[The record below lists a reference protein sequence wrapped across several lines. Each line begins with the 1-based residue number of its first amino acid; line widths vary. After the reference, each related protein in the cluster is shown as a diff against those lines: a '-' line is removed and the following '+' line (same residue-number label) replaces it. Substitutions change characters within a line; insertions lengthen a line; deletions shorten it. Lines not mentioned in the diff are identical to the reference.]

1 MDSQAQKARF
11 KVERKGEFLLLH
23 LSGVWKLGYGI
34 PGIDAIEMS
43 SGKET
48 HVQAQLKGITF
59 ETSDISGWDSGLMT
73 FLIKVLN
80 YCQTQGLQ
88 FDQASLPDNLDR
100 LLRLSQAVPEKEDL
114 GDSGRRGNFF
124 HRIGIASIRQYE
136 EMLASVSFVG
146 ECFQSAAGLLVGR
159 RPFRWRDFYLVVQ
172 EVGFDALPIVSLISF
187 LVGLIISFL
196 GAVVL
201 QRFGAEVYVSY
212 LVGYGMLREMGA
224 LMTGIIM
231 AGRTGA
237 AFAAQIGSMKVSEEI
252 DALKTLGISPI
263 DFIVLPR
270 MLALFLMMPL
280 LAIYAGI
287 IGIFSGMIISKIL
300 LDIAYP
306 VFLNGMLEAVALPD
320 FFLGVIKGI
329 VFGVIVAISG
339 CLKGM
344 RCGNSADAVG
354 QAATSA
360 VVTGITYIIISN
372 ALIDWIAAVYGI

>member
-1 MDSQAQKARF
+1 MDSQAQKTIF
-11 KVERKGEFLLLH
+11 KVERKGDKLLLH
-23 LSGVWKLGYGI
+23 LSGVWKLGCGI
-34 PGIDAIEMS
+34 PDIDAIES
-43 SGKET
+43 STDGKAT
-48 HVQAQLKGITF
+48 VKGITF
-59 ETSDISGWDSGLMT
+59 ETSKISGWDSGLMT

-80 YCQTQGLQ
+80 YCQANGLD

-100 LLRLSQAVPEKEDL
+100 LLKLSQAVPEKEGL
-114 GDSGRRGNFF
+114 GGHEGRGNLF
-124 HRIGIASIRQYE
+124 HRAGIASIHHFGE
-136 EMLASVSFVG
+136 FKASVSFVG
-146 ECFQSAAGLLVGR
+146 ECFLSALGLLRGR
-159 RPFRWRDFYLVVQ
+159 RPFRWRDFFLVMQ
-172 EVGFDALPIVSLISF
+172 EVGVDALPIVSLISF

-201 QRFGAEVYVSY
+201 LRFGAEVYVSY
-212 LVGYGMLREMGA
+212 LIGYGMLREMGA

-252 DALKTLGISPI
+252 DALRTMGISPI

-280 LAIYAGI
+280 LAIYADI
-287 IGIFSGMIISKIL
+287 VGIFSGMLISKSL

-306 VFLNGMLEAVALPD
+306 IFLNGMLEAVALPD
-320 FFLGVIKGI
+320 FFLGVIKGV

-344 RCGNSADAVG
+344 RCGNSADSVG
-354 QAATSA
+354 LAATSA
-360 VVTGITYIIISN
+360 VVTGITCIIIAN
-372 ALIDWIAAVYGI
+372 AVIDWIAAVYGI